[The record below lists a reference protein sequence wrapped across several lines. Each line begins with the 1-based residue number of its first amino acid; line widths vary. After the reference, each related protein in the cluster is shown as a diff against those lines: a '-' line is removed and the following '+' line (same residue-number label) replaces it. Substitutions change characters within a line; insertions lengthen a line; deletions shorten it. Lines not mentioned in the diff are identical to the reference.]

1 MASISKLPSGKFR
14 AQVRVKGQYQGRSFE
29 RRADATAWARS
40 MENALEQKAATG
52 TASTGSIT
60 FAELVE
66 AYLRA
71 VTINKAAHSTLRA
84 ACRVIGT
91 VRLAD
96 LNAGT
101 FQRWIDHRLSEG
113 VAGATIAHNL
123 GLISGV
129 LKWARFTKHL
139 DVDPDLSKNA
149 RRSLSAA
156 RVQTTSQERDR
167 YITDAEIEQMR
178 STFAGQGKLKLP
190 MADLMD
196 FALAT
201 GMRLGEICRISH
213 EDLSHNE
220 RTIII
225 RDRKDPK
232 RKMGNHMRVPM
243 STAAMAIIERQPT
256 RAGRIFPFSQNSVS
270 AAWIVARDLAK
281 LDDVTF
287 HDLRHRALTDLFARG
302 LTIEQVALISGH
314 KTWAQLRRYV
324 QTQAHSLVDL
334 LG

>member
-1 MASISKLPSGKFR
+1 MASITKLPSGKFR
-14 AQVRVKGQYQGRSFE
+14 VQVRVKGMYKGRSFH

>member
-1 MASISKLPSGKFR
+1 
-14 AQVRVKGQYQGRSFE
+14 
-29 RRADATAWARS
+29 
-40 MENALEQKAATG
+40 METALEHKAATG
-52 TASTGSIT
+52 TTPTGAIT

-71 VTINKAAHSTLRA
+71 VTINKGAHATLRA
-84 ACRVIGT
+84 ACRVIGN

-96 LNAGT
+96 LNAAT
-101 FQRWIDHRLSEG
+101 FQRWIDHRLGEG
-113 VAGATIAHNL
+113 VTGATIAHNL

-139 DVDPDLSKNA
+139 DVDPDLAKNA

-167 YITDAEIEQMR
+167 YITDAEIETMR

-201 GMRLGEICRISH
+201 GMCLGEICRITH

-232 RKMGNHMRVPM
+232 RKQGNHMRVPL

-256 RAGRIFPFSQNSVS
+256 RAGRIFPYTQNSVS
-270 AAWIVARDLAK
+270 SAWIAAKEIAK

>member
-14 AQVRVKGQYQGRSFE
+14 AQVRVKGQYQGRSFD

-40 MENALEQKAATG
+40 MEVALEHKAATG
-52 TASTGSIT
+52 TAPTGAIT

-84 ACRVIGT
+84 ACRVIGS
-91 VRLAD
+91 VLLAD

-101 FQRWIDHRLSEG
+101 FQRWIDHRLGEG

-139 DVDPDLSKNA
+139 DVDPDLAKNA

-167 YITDAEIEQMR
+167 YITDAEIEVMR
-178 STFAGQGKLKLP
+178 ATFAGQSKLKLP
-190 MADLMD
+190 MGDLMD

-201 GMRLGEICRISH
+201 GMRLGEICRIAH

-220 RTIII
+220 RTIVI

-232 RKMGNHMRVPM
+232 RKQGNHMRVPL
-243 STAAMAIIERQPT
+243 SSKAMAIIDRQPT
-256 RAGRIFPFSQNSVS
+256 RAGRIFPFGQNSVS
-270 AAWIVARDLAK
+270 SAWIAAKEIAK

>member
-1 MASISKLPSGKFR
+1 MASITKLPSGKFR
-14 AQVRVKGQYQGRSFE
+14 VQVRVKGMYKGRSFD

>member
-14 AQVRVKGQYQGRSFE
+14 AQVRVKGQYQGRSFD
-29 RRADATAWARS
+29 RRADATAWART
-40 MENALEQKAATG
+40 MEAALEHKAAVG
-52 TASTGSIT
+52 TAPTGAIT
-60 FAELVE
+60 FAELTE

-84 ACRVIGT
+84 ACRVIGN

-139 DVDPDLSKNA
+139 DVDPDLAKNA

-167 YITDAEIEQMR
+167 YITDAEIEKMR
-178 STFAGQGKLKLP
+178 ATFARQGKLKLP

-201 GMRLGEICRISH
+201 GMRLGEICRIAH

-220 RTIII
+220 RTILI

-232 RKMGNHMRVPM
+232 RKQGNHMRVPL

-256 RAGRIFPFSQNSVS
+256 GAGRIFPFTQNSVS

-287 HDLRHRALTDLFARG
+287 HDMRHRALTDLFARG